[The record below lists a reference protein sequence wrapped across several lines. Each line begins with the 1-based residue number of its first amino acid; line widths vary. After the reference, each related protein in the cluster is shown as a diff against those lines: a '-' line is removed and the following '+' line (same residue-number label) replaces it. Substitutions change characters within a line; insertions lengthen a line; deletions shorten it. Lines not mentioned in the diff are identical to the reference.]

1 MLNIIIFILLLIQ
14 YINCSNGNK
23 DVSLLTNNDNSVY
36 ICSDLSNCCHAHS
49 NVIINV
55 EQLGF
60 NALAGCVFT
69 SLSFSS
75 NVKLIGEAA
84 LMGVTVT
91 RNNVTVPGSI
101 QRIERCAFQ
110 WSNIENIVIE
120 EGIFTINSFNK
131 NYY

>member
-1 MLNIIIFILLLIQ
+1 MLNIIILILLLIQ
-14 YINCSNGNK
+14 YLNCINGNK

-36 ICSDLSNCCHAHS
+36 ICSDLSNCCNAHS
-49 NVIINV
+49 DVIINV
-55 EQLGF
+55 EQIGF
-60 NALAGCVFT
+60 HALDGCVFT

-91 RNNVTVPGSI
+91 SNITVPGNI

-110 WSNIENIVIE
+110 WSNIKNIIIE
-120 EGIFTINSFNK
+120 EGIFTINYFNK